1 MVERKNRLT
10 GQNLG
15 PASGGAEFLADA
27 DDALLKA
34 IGSVASGVNSLP
46 DPYGTLMD
54 AAPGNKWDPSLGV
67 AQRLGDLKPVRSG
80 LDALQKLP
88 GVLGGSGTLQ
98 NLPGQLGGGDS
109 SQNPL
114 WQLLNAP
121 SNALGAID
129 TRLFGDYPGGDTNQI
144 AAGGD
149 FRPNRSDIPLSSL
162 AGGAY
167 GPQIGESSSVTAE
180 ERAAHNQRIQLEDL
194 RRAAEQRYDNGS
206 VSRPDG
212 QFEVAPPKDPNDF
225 EWWDSD
231 RGIMGNL
238 LQGANNLLDAPSD
251 ILEAADR
258 KLFGEYPQA
267 PFTES
272 YVPSQFGLVEG
283 SATNPGGRNSPEWA
297 AAMAAIGPERYAAEQ
312 ERGRQEKIRQVA
324 EQGPSEGQ
332 PQAFDMELFQ
342 ALFPGAAGAGG
353 GGGSAMGLAEQ
364 QAATNRGYA
373 RDRYGDMKT
382 YLGAERE
389 RAGGQFDS
397 DEEAIIGQLL
407 QQDQERRDAEGW
419 YEAKRT
425 AEFEE
430 TERKLDARTSAAST
444 RLNNLGIDPTKYT
457 EMVGTEM
464 GALLGAQM
472 QSASDLAHR
481 MSMLG
486 AERARLGMGRAKSGF
501 AKERR
506 QFDADASDMLFQ
518 GSQRLSYELQ
528 DINNALMNRRITGA
542 EAKDAANAAAH
553 EAQMQAQRAMHF
565 GTSQLGMDPMAA
577 AMTSSIPGSMNKMI
591 EAAPTG
597 RTITITEGM
606 LPPEWNALIGEEL
619 SIENWAKIIQT
630 LKTQS
635 ETLNN

>member
-34 IGSVASGVNSLP
+34 IGSAASGVNSLP

-88 GVLGGSGTLQ
+88 GQLGRGGNAALDDAQKLLLGGL
-98 NLPGQLGGGDS
+98 D
-109 SQNPL
+109 
-114 WQLLNAP
+114 
-121 SNALGAID
+121 
-129 TRLFGDYPGGDTNQI
+129 
-144 AAGGD
+144 AAGGALETADAAVINALQAGARGAQQGYGTARGEVAD
-149 FRPNRSDIPLSSL
+149 FLGGVVGTPQRNLAGIRNFLSGAGGSDAPYQHSALSSDL
-162 AGGAY
+162 VPGTNDYFQALMKKKDQT
-167 GPQIGESSSVTAE
+167 PAE
-180 ERAAHNQRIQLEDL
+180 REAI
-194 RRAAEQRYDNGS
+194 AEY
-206 VSRPDG
+206 
-212 QFEVAPPKDPNDF
+212 
-225 EWWDSD
+225 
-231 RGIMGNL
+231 L
-238 LQGANNLLDAPSD
+238 LQGGILRDND
-251 ILEAADR
+251 IMVPPEIMSSAYSPYGSGETDNSTLEALRNAITA
-258 KLFGEYPQA
+258 KEEGNLIPGEGPQA
-267 PFTES
+267 SGPGPASTAVTETDPNRDRPLDNRDAV
-272 YVPSQFGLVEG
+272 YQKMYQEQQ
-283 SATNPGGRNSPEWA
+283 A
-297 AAMAAIGPERYAAEQ
+297 ALINQ
-312 ERGRQEKIRQVA
+312 
-324 EQGPSEGQ
+324 
-332 PQAFDMELFQ
+332 
-342 ALFPGAAGAGG
+342 LFPTFEGG
-353 GGGSAMGLAEQ
+353 NAMGLAEQ

-425 AEFEE
+425 AEFGE

-472 QSASDLAHR
+472 QSGSDLAHR

-528 DINNALMNRRITGA
+528 DINNALMNRRISGA
-542 EAKDAANAAAH
+542 EAKDAAAAAANA
-553 EAQMQAQRAMHF
+553 AQMQAQRAMHF
-565 GTSQLGMDPMAA
+565 GTSQLAMDPVAA

-591 EAAPTG
+591 DAAPTG
-597 RTITITEGM
+597 RAITITEGM
-606 LPPEWNALIGEEL
+606 LPPEWDALIGQEI
-619 SIENWAKIIQT
+619 SIDDWAEISKT
-630 LKTQS
+630 LEVQS
-635 ETLNN
+635 RTLNN

>member
-1 MVERKNRLT
+1 MNQPLQRKNRLT

-15 PASGGAEFLADA
+15 PASNEAQVLADIDAALKGAIGGA
-27 DDALLKA
+27 
-34 IGSVASGVNSLP
+34 ASGVNSLP

-54 AAPGNKWDPSLGV
+54 AAPGNKWDPTLGV

-88 GVLGGSGTLQ
+88 GV
-98 NLPGQLGGGDS
+98 LGGGDS

-162 AGGAY
+162 AGNAY

-180 ERAAHNQRIQLEDL
+180 ERAAHNQRIQMEDL
-194 RRAAEQRYDNGS
+194 RRAAEQRYGNGP

-231 RGIMGNL
+231 KGIMGNL
-238 LQGANNLLDAPSD
+238 LQGSNNLLDAPSD
-251 ILEAADR
+251 ILEAVDR
-258 KLFGEYPQA
+258 KLFGEYPQD

-342 ALFPGAAGAGG
+342 ALFPGAAGAAGG
-353 GGGSAMGLAEQ
+353 GGGSAMELAEQ
-364 QAATNRGYA
+364 QAATNRGYSQG
-373 RDRYGDMKT
+373 RYNDLRT
-382 YLGAERE
+382 YLDSE
-389 RAGGQFDS
+389 RATRGGQFDS
-397 DEEAIIGQLL
+397 DEEAILNQLR
-407 QQDQERRDAEGW
+407 QSDQERRDAEGW
-419 YEAKRT
+419 YETKRK

-430 TERKLDARTSAAST
+430 TERKLDARTSAASV
-444 RLNNLGIDPTKYT
+444 RLNNLGINPQKYT
-457 EMVGTEM
+457 EVVGTEM

-472 QSASDLAHR
+472 QSGSDLAHR

-486 AERARLGMGRAKSGF
+486 AERARLGQGRAKSGF

-528 DINNALMNRRITGA
+528 DIDRALMNRRITGA
-542 EAKDAANAAAH
+542 EAKSQAAAAAQ
-553 EAQMQAQRAMHF
+553 EAQLQAQRAMQF
-565 GTSQLGMDPMAA
+565 GMGLGMDPVSAA
-577 AMTSSIPGSMNKMI
+577 LTSSIPGSMNKMI
-591 EAAPTG
+591 DAAAAKG
-597 RTITITEGM
+597 RTITVGPGM
-606 LPPEWNALIGEEL
+606 LPEAFDGWIGEEITL
-619 SIENWAKIIQT
+619 DVYLDILKGEKIR
-630 LKTQS
+630 S
-635 ETLNN
+635 ETVY